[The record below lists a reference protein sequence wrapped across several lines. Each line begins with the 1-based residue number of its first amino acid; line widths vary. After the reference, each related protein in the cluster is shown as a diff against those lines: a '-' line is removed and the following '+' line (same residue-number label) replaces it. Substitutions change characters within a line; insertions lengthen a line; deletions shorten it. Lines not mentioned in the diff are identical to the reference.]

1 MFRRCLNRESYEW
14 FLGHFR
20 GESRFVI
27 GINQDM
33 LFPSRPCALQNT
45 LTSVLL
51 GKLGCWVCGSPSPQP
66 REGSRK
72 RAGSLGWFSSTAS
85 GASGEWRAPEA
96 SEAPPPVSPT
106 LTWRR
111 VVTETL
117 TLAWMETGRLG
128 SEGVTSQSLR
138 SSEVVRG

>member
-1 MFRRCLNRESYEW
+1 MILFYSFWGLRRVK
-14 FLGHFR
+14 G
-20 GESRFVI
+20 
-27 GINQDM
+27 
-33 LFPSRPCALQNT
+33 
-45 LTSVLL
+45 
-51 GKLGCWVCGSPSPQP
+51 
-66 REGSRK
+66 
-72 RAGSLGWFSSTAS
+72 
-85 GASGEWRAPEA
+85 APEA